1 MLASVCMGRIGA
13 LLLLLVAAGWL
24 ASELPQA
31 GSATSDGLA
40 ADWRRTAQGW
50 ERLPMTGADAT
61 TDQPSLHPL
70 AAASLELLLALGA
83 AAACPAKAASAEE
96 G

>member
-1 MLASVCMGRIGA
+1 MGRIGG

-24 ASELPQA
+24 ASEWPQA
-31 GSATSDGLA
+31 GSAASDGLA

-50 ERLPMTGADAT
+50 ERLPMTGSDAAIC
-61 TDQPSLHPL
+61 QPSLHPL

-83 AAACPAKAASAEE
+83 VGACAARDAYAEDA
-96 G
+96 